1 VVGVEVD
8 KVETRAFNFLVLN
21 YFPWKTREKLI
32 IFAFTLFRLEY
43 ISFSFSEYLIRGLL
57 YVLLVVFF

>member
-8 KVETRAFNFLVLN
+8 KVETRAFNFLVLK

-32 IFAFTLFRLEY
+32 IFAFTLFRLWN
-43 ISFSFSEYLIRGLL
+43 I
-57 YVLLVVFF
+57 